1 MLMVIVAVVPDIA
14 APQHPELGRPTLR
27 HLYLAKTR
35 HY

>member
-1 MLMVIVAVVPDIA
+1 MLIVIVAAVLAIA